1 MGKAR
6 LFLDR
11 NFIIDKVDRRIFS
24 SFLENGEMVEHIL
37 HDPDHPTA
45 NADGMRQDAIALLKE
60 LHVPML
66 RAPGGNILSCY
77 DWLSGTGPRE
87 QRIPRYDCAWGRIDS
102 NQVGLDEYDRL
113 AKELGAEVM
122 PAVNLGTGTPN
133 DARNMIEYTNHPGGS
148 QFSDLRIKHGHEEPY
163 NYKLWCLGNELD
175 GSWQMGRQTPETYPL
190 IAEQAATLMK
200 AVDPEIEVVAVGSS
214 HSGMPTYIEWEYKTL
229 MQAPQLIDYV
239 ALHTYYGNHD
249 DSYADFLSQT
259 IDLDIFIRGV
269 IGVFES
275 VEAKLRLDK
284 KFYISVDEWNV
295 SHHPTYNFP
304 FHTYNE
310 ERLPVFPPYSTL
322 DALMVALQLIV
333 MLNHADRVKVACL
346 SLLTSLIWARS
357 SYDVLKTVAYYP
369 FQLMSSMATGHVLR
383 QTLETEHYSS
393 KYYASVP
400 VVESASVLNENGQ
413 IVIFAVNRDGASS
426 TELEL
431 HCHGF
436 GDRLQVIRHIEIQ
449 NDDPEAVNTVEHPN
463 TVIPTEV
470 PCSGTLSAVLKP
482 FSFNIL
488 VVETAAGKTDGVDY
502 EKLQEAG
509 KPTTY
514 ISSRGEM
521 F

>member
-6 LFLDR
+6 LFLDK
-11 NFIIDKVDRRIFS
+11 NFIVDKVDRRIFS
-24 SFLENGEMVEHIL
+24 SFIENGEMVDKL
-37 HDPDHPTA
+37 MYDPGHPTA
-45 NADGMRQDAIALLKE
+45 NADGMRQDVIDLLRE
-60 LHVPML
+60 LKVPML

-77 DWLSGTGPRE
+77 DWLDGVGPKE
-87 QRIPRYDCAWGRIDS
+87 QRKPRFDCAWRRIDH
-102 NQVGLDEYDRL
+102 NQVGLDEYDRW
-113 AKELGAEVM
+113 AAEIGAEVM

-133 DARNMIEYTNHPGGS
+133 EARNMVEYTNHPGGS
-148 QFSDLRIKHGHEEPY
+148 RFSDLRIAHGRKEPY

-175 GSWQMGRQTPETYPL
+175 GAWQMGRQTTETYPL

-259 IDLDIFIRGV
+259 IDLDMFIRGV
-269 IGVFES
+269 VGVFES

-295 SHHPTYNFP
+295 SRHATYNFP
-304 FHTYNE
+304 LHTYNE
-310 ERLPVFPPYSTL
+310 ERLTVFPPYSML

-346 SLLTSLIWARS
+346 SLITSLVWART
-357 SYDVLKTVAYYP
+357 SYDALKTTAYYP
-369 FQLMSSMATGHVLR
+369 FQLMSNMAGGHVLR
-383 QTLETEHYSS
+383 QTMETEHYAS

-400 VVESASVLNENGQ
+400 MVESASVLDEEGR
-413 IVIFAVNRDGASS
+413 IVVFAVNRDGESA

-431 HCHGF
+431 CCHGF
-436 GDRLQVIRHIEIQ
+436 GEGLRVTRHIEIY
-449 NDDPEAVNTVEHPN
+449 NEDPEAVNCVERPDSV
-463 TVIPTEV
+463 TPREA
-470 PCSGTLSAVLKP
+470 PCGGGMTATLKP

-488 VVETAAGKTDGVDY
+488 VVEADSAAAGVDY
-502 EKLQEAG
+502 GKFQEAG
-509 KPTTY
+509 RPTPY
-514 ISSRGEM
+514 ISPREVLR
-521 F
+521 